1 MLDELE
7 RRAGRDQVRSVHI
20 TNCYH
25 KQSGGISTSYN
36 NLLAA
41 AEKRQ
46 RHLSL
51 IVPGETESVEIL
63 GNYTKIYY
71 VPARK
76 SPVFDQRYRVM
87 MPWQYM
93 MKGSIIRRI
102 LLEEK
107 PDIIEVT
114 DKYTLS
120 LIGPMIRKNKFKRLG
135 RPMLVHFSCERMD
148 DNVATFLPGGR
159 FGKAFSNF
167 LMRNYHLPA
176 FDFHIANSDYTA
188 AEFFESANTKNRAS
202 KWFMNRC
209 WNLFRAPKV
218 PIEKRIHVS
227 PRGVNVQKF
236 NESSRSDEMRRRL
249 CLQAGVPE
257 DAVLLFYAGRLSP
270 EKNVEL
276 LLKLMLKLARST
288 DKDFRLLIAGDGPK
302 SKWLASQAN
311 RFVPGRIIQFG
322 HLDKEQLAYFY
333 ANTDVFIHPN
343 PREPFGIAPL
353 EAMASGLPLVAPNSG
368 GILSYANKE
377 NAWLSE
383 ATADAF
389 AHSVTEVLSNGD
401 RRAGK
406 IANAKAAVSENT
418 SEISANRLLD
428 VYDRLYDM
436 FESQRQ
442 MFVGGTGSVRFDF
455 AEVVK
460 IAVLAAITYLLQYL
474 DMLPD
479 PAAYFFR

>member
-1 MLDELE
+1 MPDTNKGRNGHEL
-7 RRAGRDQVRSVHI
+7 VRSVHI

-25 KQSGGISTSYN
+25 KESGGISTSYN

-51 IVPGETESVEIL
+51 IVPGESESVEVL
-63 GNYTKIYY
+63 GDYTKIYY
-71 VPARK
+71 VPAKR
-76 SPVFDQRYRVM
+76 SPVFDRRYRVM

-93 MKGSIIRRI
+93 ASDSIIRKI
-102 LLEEK
+102 LLTEK

-120 LIGPMIRKNKFKRLG
+120 LLGPMIRTNNFRRLG

-148 DNVATFLPGGR
+148 DNIATFLPGGR
-159 FGKAFSNF
+159 FGKALSSFV
-167 LMRNYHLPA
+167 LRNYHLPA
-176 FDFHIANSDYTA
+176 FDFHIANSEYTA
-188 AEFFESANTKNRAS
+188 AEFYEAVDTKGRMS
-202 KWFMNRC
+202 KWFMNRS
-209 WNLFRAPKV
+209 WNLFRAPIL
-218 PIEKRIHVS
+218 PIEKRIHVC
-227 PRGVNVQKF
+227 PRGVNIQKF
-236 NESSRSDEMRRRL
+236 NEDSRSVEMRREL
-249 CLQAGVPE
+249 CSRAGVPD

-270 EKNVEL
+270 EKNVGL
-276 LLKLMLKLARST
+276 LLDLMVKMSK
-288 DKDFRLLIAGDGPK
+288 DKDRDYRLLIAGDGPK
-302 SKWLASQAN
+302 SRWLATRADKLI
-311 RFVPGRIIQFG
+311 PGKIIQFG
-322 HLDKEQLAYFY
+322 HLDKQQLANLY

-368 GILSYANKE
+368 GILSYANDD
-377 NAWLSE
+377 NAWLVKP
-383 ATADAF
+383 TAEAF
-389 AHSVTEVLSNGD
+389 ANAIRDVLVND
-401 RRAGK
+401 EERTKK
-406 IANAKAAVSENT
+406 IGNAMAAVAQNT

-428 VYDRLYDM
+428 TYDKLYEMYVSERHM
-436 FESQRQ
+436 FAAATSK
-442 MFVGGTGSVRFDF
+442 VRFNF

-460 IAVLAAITYLLQYL
+460 IAMIAAVTYLLQYF